1 MDKLYSISKTAEI
14 LDVSPKTL
22 RIWDKE
28 GKLNPV
34 LTSGGHRRY
43 KESDINDIIN
53 GNTSD
58 YFKARYAELYSNNE
72 FVKQIY
78 LNSDKF
84 KQITI
89 DKNGTMFVSIVEVEK
104 SENGYFEEKEYEYFN
119 ITNILFKQQYV
130 KSSTNKIISKRYTGN
145 TN

>member
-28 GKLNPV
+28 GKLKPI

-53 GNTSD
+53 NNASD
-58 YFKARYAELYSNNE
+58 YFRTKYVELYSDNK
-72 FVKQIY
+72 FIKQIY
-78 LNSDKF
+78 LNSDKI

-89 DKNGTMFVSIVEVEK
+89 DKNRTIFVSTVEIVK
-104 SENGYFEEKEYEYFN
+104 NENGYFEEKEYEYVN
-119 ITNILFKQQYV
+119 ITNILFK
-130 KSSTNKIISKRYTGN
+130 
-145 TN
+145 

>member
-53 GNTSD
+53 GNS
-58 YFKARYAELYSNNE
+58 S
-72 FVKQIY
+72 VKY
-78 LNSDKF
+78 RK
-84 KQITI
+84 
-89 DKNGTMFVSIVEVEK
+89 
-104 SENGYFEEKEYEYFN
+104 
-119 ITNILFKQQYV
+119 ILFYMFFEV
-130 KSSTNKIISKRYTGN
+130 HRTH
-145 TN
+145 

>member
-28 GKLNPV
+28 GKLKPV

-43 KESDINDIIN
+43 KESDINDIIS

-58 YFKARYAELYSNNE
+58 YFKTRCVELYSDNE

-84 KQITI
+84 KQISI
-89 DKNGTMFVSIVEVEK
+89 DKNGTMFVSTVEVEK
-104 SENGYFEEKEYEYFN
+104 NENGYFEEKEYDYFN
-119 ITNILFKQQYV
+119 ITNILFK
-130 KSSTNKIISKRYTGN
+130 
-145 TN
+145 

>member
-1 MDKLYSISKTAEI
+1 MDKLNSISKTAEI

-58 YFKARYAELYSNNE
+58 YFKARCVELYSNNK

-78 LNSDKF
+78 LNLDKF

-89 DKNGTMFVSIVEVEK
+89 DKNGTMFVSIVEVDK
-104 SENGYFEEKEYEYFN
+104 NENGYFEEKEYEYFN
-119 ITNILFKQQYV
+119 ITNILFK
-130 KSSTNKIISKRYTGN
+130 
-145 TN
+145 